1 MGQLPKW
8 TKEIT
13 EVSANVWKVT
23 MTHELGSKVEMTGID
38 LDQLEKEAEVYLRSY
53 MKHLV
58 TTRNKYFGNA
68 REVRKLVGEV
78 IRNQNLRMADL
89 PVKGRTPDVLKTIL
103 LDDVDDFVVKPIVKR
118 PAMGFK
124 SQKI

>member
-38 LDQLEKEAEVYLRSY
+38 LDQLEKEAEVSAIK
-53 MKHLV
+53 MDEAIEEKIQSQ
-58 TTRNKYFGNA
+58 NKDINPN
-68 REVRKLVGEV
+68 E
-78 IRNQNLRMADL
+78 
-89 PVKGRTPDVLKTIL
+89 
-103 LDDVDDFVVKPIVKR
+103 
-118 PAMGFK
+118 FK
-124 SQKI
+124 

>member
-38 LDQLEKEAEVYLRSY
+38 LDQLEKEAEVSAIK
-53 MKHLV
+53 MDEAIEDKIQSQ
-58 TTRNKYFGNA
+58 NKDINPN
-68 REVRKLVGEV
+68 E
-78 IRNQNLRMADL
+78 
-89 PVKGRTPDVLKTIL
+89 
-103 LDDVDDFVVKPIVKR
+103 
-118 PAMGFK
+118 FK
-124 SQKI
+124 